1 MSLQKAKKAFIF
13 PILSLHKLI
22 AIVIDI
28 RQTPKEKKEMYT
40 TSNQEGLL
48 NNYALETPV
57 YYAEY
62 PNETQQRR
70 YAIQGAL
77 AILLVNFLFMIAF
90 AVS

>member
-1 MSLQKAKKAFIF
+1 
-13 PILSLHKLI
+13 
-22 AIVIDI
+22 
-28 RQTPKEKKEMYT
+28 MYT
-40 TSNQEGLL
+40 TINQEGLL

-57 YYAEY
+57 YYAKY
-62 PNETQQRR
+62 PNSTQQRR

>member
-1 MSLQKAKKAFIF
+1 
-13 PILSLHKLI
+13 
-22 AIVIDI
+22 
-28 RQTPKEKKEMYT
+28 MYT

-62 PNETQQRR
+62 PNENQQRS